1 MAKCHNCGAEYTGNY
16 CEYCGAT
23 STARTRN
30 HSGTP
35 QYNTDFMNGNTENK
49 NYSYTPITN
58 SEKPVSTLSWIGWQ
72 LLEMIPLIGLL
83 IMLIFS
89 EDESVKNYAKAR
101 LILSL
106 VAIVIAVIA
115 FALFSAIILNFIRGF
130 A

>member
-1 MAKCHNCGAEYTGNY
+1 MAKCHNCGAEYKGSC
-16 CEYCGAT
+16 CEYCGAP
-23 STARTRN
+23 AAGNTR
-30 HSGTP
+30 SYAEKP
-35 QYNTDFMNGNTENK
+35 QYNTDFMNGNTENR

-106 VAIVIAVIA
+106 VAIVIAVII
-115 FALFSAIILNFIRGF
+115 FALFSALIFSLIKSI